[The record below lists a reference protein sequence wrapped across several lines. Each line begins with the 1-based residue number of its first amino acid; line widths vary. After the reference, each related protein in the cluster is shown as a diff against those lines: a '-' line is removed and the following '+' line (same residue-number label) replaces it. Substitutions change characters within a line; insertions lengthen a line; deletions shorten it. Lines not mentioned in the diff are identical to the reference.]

1 MTTSDQPHALTDRG
15 PGEVLFEFVR
25 HWSRRLQSGDPRAAE
40 QGRLV
45 LVVEAVQSV
54 RGREPATI
62 NAVAHELGIDQS
74 GVSRLV
80 KSAVAARYL
89 ELKPSDRDGR
99 QREVLITP
107 AGRSMLDQAHRW
119 QEAVFQ
125 QLTEQWTERQRVDFR
140 KAMLSLLERSRTL
153 SLPS

>member
-1 MTTSDQPHALTDRG
+1 MSTSARPKSRTDRG

-25 HWSRRLQSGDPRAAE
+25 HWSRRLQAGDPLAAE

-80 KSAVAARYL
+80 KSAVAAGYL
-89 ELKPSDRDGR
+89 EQKPSDRDGR
-99 QREVLITP
+99 QREVSITP
-107 AGRSMLDQAHRW
+107 AGRSMLEQAHRW

-140 KAMLSLLERSRTL
+140 EVMLSLLERSRTL

>member
-1 MTTSDQPHALTDRG
+1 MSTSGQPNARTDRG

-54 RGREPATI
+54 RSREPATI

-80 KSAVAARYL
+80 KSAVATGYL
-89 ELKPSDRDGR
+89 ELKASDRDGR
-99 QREVLITP
+99 RREVAITA
-107 AGRSMLDQAHRW
+107 AGHTMLDQAHRW
-119 QEAVFQ
+119 QEAVFR

-140 KAMLSLLERSRTL
+140 KAMLSLLDRSRSL
-153 SLPS
+153 SLSS

>member
-1 MTTSDQPHALTDRG
+1 MSTSARPKSRPDRG

-54 RGREPATI
+54 RERQPATI

-80 KSAVAARYL
+80 KSVVSAGYL
-89 ELKPSDRDGR
+89 ELQASDRDGR
-99 QREVLITP
+99 QREVSITP
-107 AGRSMLDQAHRW
+107 AGLTMLDQAHAW
-119 QEAVFQ
+119 QEALFQ
-125 QLTEQWTERQRVDFR
+125 ELTEQWTERQRVDFR
-140 KAMLSLLERSRTL
+140 KAMLSLLDR
-153 SLPS
+153 

>member
-1 MTTSDQPHALTDRG
+1 MSTSDQPNARTDRG

-25 HWSRRLQSGDPRAAE
+25 HWSRRLQAGDPRAAE

-45 LVVEAVQSV
+45 HVVEAVQSV